1 MLSIP
6 SYPNFYMH
14 RSYEGI
20 NLSQKIFI
28 SSYESAPSPFNL
40 RGTSA
45 CSLHSN
51 TIFESGTV
59 TIIAASNNYSHYLYS
74 YSLSFTYSMP
84 GLFFIIIFYSSES
97 LCLNPNI
104 HPSTITKSIG
114 PSIFLYL
121 DRSSLSPFPLFKL
134 LLY

>member
-1 MLSIP
+1 MQ
-6 SYPNFYMH
+6 

-40 RGTSA
+40 LGTSA

-59 TIIAASNNYSHYLYS
+59 TIIAASNNYSHNWYS
-74 YSLSFTYSMP
+74 FSFSFTYSIP
-84 GLFFIIIFYSSES
+84 ELLFNIIFYSFE
-97 LCLNPNI
+97 LPYLYPNI
-104 HPSTITKSIG
+104 QPSTITKSIG
-114 PSIFLYL
+114 PSIFLNL
-121 DRSSLSPFPLFKL
+121 DASSLSPLPLFKL